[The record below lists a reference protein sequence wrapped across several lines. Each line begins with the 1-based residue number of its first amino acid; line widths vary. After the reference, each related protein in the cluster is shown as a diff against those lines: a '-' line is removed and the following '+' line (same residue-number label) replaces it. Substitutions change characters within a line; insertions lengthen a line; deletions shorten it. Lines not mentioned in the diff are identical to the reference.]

1 MSIFS
6 YLRKRN
12 APSASVAKERLQI
25 IISHERAQRSTPDYL
40 PKLQEE
46 ILAVIAKYVPID
58 REQVVVNLDR
68 AGDNSAV
75 LELNITMP
83 EEALAVTEEAN
94 TTAPKEEQ
102 KKPAYKREGSNKA
115 SKKKTRRERANA

>member
-1 MSIFS
+1 MSIFD

-12 APSASVAKERLQI
+12 QQSASVAKERLQI

-46 ILAVIAKYVPID
+46 ILAVISKYVPID
-58 REQVVVNLDR
+58 RDQVVVNLDR
-68 AGDNSAV
+68 LNDNSAV

-83 EEALAVTEEAN
+83 EEAL
-94 TTAPKEEQ
+94 TASSAPAISSPPSRG
-102 KKPAYKREGSNKA
+102 KKRNRKKSKA
-115 SKKKTRRERANA
+115 SRAEA